1 MLERETT
8 DAAAAAVVVAV
19 SPVALP
25 AMCHAVPAAC
35 SACSAP
41 SSALRVLGEKDFAYS
56 CNDHFAGAAQFAVA
70 NMPVRYHRC
79 GACGFTF
86 TAALDAWS
94 AQDFAEHIYNADYIC
109 ADPVFVDVR
118 PQRNAQMVGAMW
130 HRALSDGL
138 VVLDFGGGDGSFAR
152 GLRAAGFVCHTVDPF
167 HGEDTPELLARY
179 DLITCFEVIEHVP
192 HGALDAWLRT
202 LLGHLAPQGTVLL
215 STELLAATEG
225 LDHWYIA
232 PRNGHISVHTA
243 LSLQALAARHGLVV
257 QSINHEMHVLRRLA
271 QP

>member
-1 MLERETT
+1 MPPDCKVLEPALT
-8 DAAAAAVVVAV
+8 
-19 SPVALP
+19 LP
-25 AMCHAVPAAC
+25 AMGHAVPAAC
-35 SACSAP
+35 SACGAA
-41 SSALRVLGEKDFAYS
+41 SSALQVLGEKDFAYS

-70 NMPVRYHRC
+70 HVPVRYHRC

-86 TAALDAWS
+86 TAALDGWS
-94 AQDFAEHIYNADYIC
+94 AQDFGEHIYNADYIR

-118 PQRNAQMVGAMW
+118 PQRNAQMVGALW

-152 GLRAAGFVCHTVDPF
+152 GLQAAGFACHTVDPF
-167 HGEDTPELLARY
+167 HGEDTPELQAGY

-192 HGALDAWLRT
+192 HGALDGWLQT
-202 LLGHLAPQGTVLL
+202 LLSHLGPQGTVLL
-215 STELLAATEG
+215 STELLGAETG

-243 LSLQALAARHGLVV
+243 ASLQALAARHGLGV

-271 QP
+271 QPSHQPLG